1 MADGEF
7 HGWSHGE
14 NALYLAPMPDE
25 AHVGLYLQLGRQS
38 ELAAVFMDAAMAQM
52 TMDFLD
58 GSLTAT
64 ATANT
69 ELLRRLEL
77 EQPLSVRPEP
87 PVDTGPLPAG
97 VSPIEDDMD
106 RYEP

>member
-1 MADGEF
+1 MADGDF

-25 AHVGLYLQLGRQS
+25 EHIGLYLQLGRTS
-38 ELAAVFMDAAMAQM
+38 ELVAVFMDPAVAQM

-64 ATANT
+64 ATANA

-77 EQPLSVRPEP
+77 EQPFDVRPP
-87 PVDTGPLPAG
+87 AADTDLLPAG
-97 VSPIEDDMD
+97 VAPVEDDLD
-106 RYEP
+106 RYEG